1 MCEKIIIKLNSK
13 RIGRDIMAK
22 DNQLGSE
29 KINVLLRRF
38 ATPSIIAMMV
48 GALYNIIDQF
58 FIGNYIG
65 MYGNAATNVALP
77 FTTICMSWALMSGL
91 GGASGFNLNLGAGKK
106 DIAARYMGTALLML
120 TGGGIVLAVLVMLF
134 LEPLLLFCG
143 ATPEVMPYAR
153 SFTSISCFGFP
164 LLVFST
170 GASHLIRADG
180 SPRYAMFTALSGA
193 VLNCFLNPLFISVLD
208 FGIAGSAMATV
219 TGQAVASFLAIWYF
233 CCRLQSVSLTQ
244 DCFKLSL
251 SRMAHVMGLGSSNC
265 INQLGMMVVQIT
277 LNNTLTYYGAQS
289 VYGSDIPLAVVGI
302 ITKVNMIFF
311 SVIIGISQGMQP
323 IASFNYGAGNYVRV
337 VAVLKLAL
345 KTGACI
351 SLFSFICFQCFAREL
366 AGIFGEGSEVY
377 FQFAEEYFHIYLF
390 GTLYNFLQPI
400 ISNFF
405 SAIGKAQKG
414 VLLSLTRQVIF
425 LLPLIVLLPRFYG
438 IDGVMYAGVAADTC
452 AGLLALWLAYR
463 QGRFLLDKTGR

>member
-1 MCEKIIIKLNSK
+1 MDDK
-13 RIGRDIMAK
+13 RSR
-22 DNQLGSE
+22 LGSE
-29 KINVLLRRF
+29 KIATLLRQF

-77 FTTICMSWALMSGL
+77 LTTVCMAWALMSGL
-91 GGASGFNLNLGAGKK
+91 GGASGFNLNLGAGKS
-106 DIAARYMGTALLML
+106 DAAARYMGTSLCML
-120 TGGGIVLAVLVMLF
+120 TAGGVLLGALSLLF
-134 LEPLLLFCG
+134 LPQLLLFCG
-143 ATPEVMPYAR
+143 STPEVMPYALR
-153 SFTSISCFGFP
+153 FTSISCFGAP
-164 LLVFST
+164 LLVFSS

-180 SPRYAMFTALSGA
+180 SPRYAMFTTLSGA
-193 VLNCFLNPLFISVLD
+193 VLNCLLNPLFISGLGL
-208 FGIAGSAMATV
+208 GIAGSALATV
-219 TGQAVASFLAIWYF
+219 TGQLVSTFIALWYF
-233 CCRLQSVSLTQ
+233 CRRLQSVRLSA
-244 DCFKLSL
+244 DCFKLTF
-251 SRMAHVMGLGSSNC
+251 SRLLHVMALGSSNC

-277 LNNTLTYYGAQS
+277 LNNTLAHYGAQS

-323 IASFNYGAGNYVRV
+323 IASYNYGAASYQRV
-337 VAVLKLAL
+337 AAVLKLAL
-345 KTGACI
+345 KCGAGI
-351 SLFSFICFQCFAREL
+351 SLFSFICFQLFAREL

-377 FQFAEEYFHIYLF
+377 FQFAEEYFHIYMF

-414 VLLSLTRQVIF
+414 VVLSLTRQVLF
-425 LLPLIVLLPRFYG
+425 LLPLIVLLPYFFG
-438 IDGVMYAGVAADTC
+438 IDGVMYAGVASDTC
-452 AGLLALWLAYR
+452 AGLLAVFLAR
-463 QGRFLLDKTGR
+463 REVLQLKHRITKSSM

>member
-1 MCEKIIIKLNSK
+1 METN
-13 RIGRDIMAK
+13 R
-22 DNQLGSE
+22 NQLGSE

-91 GGASGFNLNLGAGKK
+91 GGAAGFNLNLGAGKA
-106 DIAARYMGTALLML
+106 DVAARYMGTSICML
-120 TGGGIVLAVLVMLF
+120 FGGGIALSVIAVLF

-143 ATPEVMPYAR
+143 STPEVMPYAL
-153 SFTSISCFGFP
+153 SFTSISTLGFP
-164 LLVFST
+164 FLVFST
-170 GASHLIRADG
+170 GACHLIRADG

-193 VLNCFLNPLFISVLD
+193 VLNCFLNPLFISG
-208 FGIAGSAMATV
+208 FNMGIAGSAMATV
-219 TGQAVASFLAIWYF
+219 TGQAVSSLIAIWYL
-233 CCRLQSVSLTQ
+233 CRRLQSVTL
-244 DCFKLSL
+244 DKGCFMITPG
-251 SRMAHVMGLGSSNC
+251 RMLHVMALGSSNC

-277 LNNTLTYYGAQS
+277 LNNTLAYYGAQS

-323 IASFNYGAGNYVRV
+323 IASYNYGAGNYKRV
-337 VAVLKLAL
+337 AAVLKLAL
-345 KTGACI
+345 QTGACI
-351 SLFSFICFQCFAREL
+351 SVFSFICFQCFAREL
-366 AGIFGEGSEVY
+366 AGIFGTGSEVY
-377 FQFAEEYFHIYLF
+377 FKFAEEYFHIYLF
-390 GTLYNFLQPI
+390 GTLYNFLQPV

-425 LLPLIVLLPRFYG
+425 LLPLIVLLPRFFG

-452 AGLLALWLAYR
+452 AGILALVMAGR
-463 QGRFLLDKTGR
+463 QVRLLLNDSLK